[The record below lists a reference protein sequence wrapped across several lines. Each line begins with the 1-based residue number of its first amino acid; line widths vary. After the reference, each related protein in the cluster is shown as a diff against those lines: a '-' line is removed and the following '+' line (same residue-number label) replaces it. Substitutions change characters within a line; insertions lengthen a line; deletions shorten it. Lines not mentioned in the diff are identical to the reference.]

1 MFVYSSVFTS
11 FQSAA
16 GSTASASDC
25 EDSSNAMVVANAAP
39 AALKKPLRDRFM
51 SSFSFLLVFSS
62 LENLM
67 RPKPAG
73 ERRRGH
79 GETSS
84 CSWYRYMHAVAE
96 SAALHRSTAAIL
108 TSTIGCDIISF

>member
-1 MFVYSSVFTS
+1 VYSSVFTS

-51 SSFSFLLVFSS
+51 SSFSFLLV
-62 LENLM
+62 
-67 RPKPAG
+67 R
-73 ERRRGH
+73 
-79 GETSS
+79 
-84 CSWYRYMHAVAE
+84 
-96 SAALHRSTAAIL
+96 
-108 TSTIGCDIISF
+108 